1 MLDRSDL
8 LWRDD
13 DPTPATTPAR
23 DDHAKDDQA
32 RQVTPAPRPTSRRG
46 MVKTGRRNPPATT
59 SRGLSRNPPAR
70 ASIRSGPRSSAPTT
84 RRTKP
89 GLPASARNARPSG
102 RARMRGIARM
112 TLPARTRATPARTTD
127 DPRARTGR
135 ARSGPATARSP
146 THRHAPPA
154 IGGNTTP
161 ARTTP
166 RRATGRAAAGPNAR
180 AMRWPTWGSIAPCPT
195 QTCPTNILTA
205 TPTPPGAA
213 SIT

>member
-13 DPTPATTPAR
+13 DPTPATKPAR

-32 RQVTPAPRPTSRRG
+32 RQVTERPAAPGHTRATAEEPARDGEDRPQE
-46 MVKTGRRNPPATT
+46 PA
-59 SRGLSRNPPAR
+59 GR
-70 ASIRSGPRSSAPTT
+70 ASIPSGPRS
-84 RRTKP
+84 
-89 GLPASARNARPSG
+89 
-102 RARMRGIARM
+102 
-112 TLPARTRATPARTTD
+112 
-127 DPRARTGR
+127 
-135 ARSGPATARSP
+135 
-146 THRHAPPA
+146 HAPRA

-161 ARTTP
+161 ARKTP
-166 RRATGRAAAGPNAR
+166 RRANGRAAAGPNAR